1 MRLNWHDLG
10 LARADSADGQ
20 IVEISGFAVSVPLAG
35 RGVRFILAREPGCCP
50 GCFPRDVAA
59 SVEIFAATPI
69 PAPGRPARL
78 MGTLRVRTDDP
89 LGWRYQ
95 LHGARLLDP
104 PGWTSV
110 SRRGVLTAGP
120 LMCLAACATA
130 NTPETASQRQA
141 DARVAIES
149 APSVDIHS
157 HAGHLIGTRR
167 VRGGGAF
174 APVAEPMRKGGM
186 AVICHAV
193 VADSPATHTADQG
206 RIRPYRTPDPG
217 ELYQYSRLS
226 FTRLHNLVREQ
237 GLTLIKTVADLR
249 AARAGKPSSIIA
261 SEGADWL
268 EGQIGR
274 VDEAHDKWDLRHL
287 QLTHYRVNEL
297 GDIQTEA
304 PVHGGLSD
312 FGAEVVR
319 RCNRIGVVIDVAHG
333 TYDLV
338 KRAASVTT
346 KPLILSHTSLIGGGR
361 VQQMYT
367 RLITP
372 DHARVIASTGGVIGV
387 WPPADA
393 VMSLPGLAAS
403 MAKMVDAVGIDHVGL
418 GSDMEGLLAPSVF
431 PDYEHLPALA
441 EALLGVGFHVPE
453 TVKILGGNY
462 ARAFETT
469 LA

>member
-1 MRLNWHDLG
+1 VQLKWQDFG
-10 LARADSADGQ
+10 SAQADDADGET
-20 IVEISGFAVSVPLAG
+20 VEIAGFAASAPTVGSAA
-35 RGVRFILAREPGCCP
+35 RFILAGEPGCCP
-50 GCFPRDVAA
+50 GCFPRDIHA
-59 SVEIFAATPI
+59 SVEVFAAAPI
-69 PAPGRPARL
+69 SVRGRRL
-78 MGTLRVRTDDP
+78 RLTGTLRVCTDDP
-89 LGWRYQ
+89 SGWKYQ
-95 LHGARLLDP
+95 LHGARPLEP

-110 SRRGVLTAGP
+110 TRRDVLTSGP

-130 NTPETASQRQA
+130 NTPESTSQRQA

-193 VADSPATHTADQG
+193 VADSPATHIEGQG

-217 ELYQYSRLS
+217 ELYQYSQLS

-237 GLTLIKTVADLR
+237 GLKLIKTPADLR
-249 AARAGKPSSIIA
+249 AARAGTPSSIIA

-268 EGQIGR
+268 EGQIDR
-274 VDEAHDKWDLRHL
+274 VDEAHGKWDLRHL
-287 QLTHYRVNEL
+287 QLTHYRPNEL
-297 GDIQTEA
+297 GDIQTEP

-319 RCNRIGVVIDVAHG
+319 RCNRTGVVVDVAHG

-367 RLITP
+367 RLIST

-387 WPPADA
+387 WPPADY
-393 VMSLPGLAAS
+393 VMSLPGLAAA
-403 MAKMVDAVGIDHVGL
+403 MAKMVDAIGIDHVGL
-418 GSDMEGLLAPSVF
+418 GSDMEGLLGPSVF

-441 EALLGVGFHVPE
+441 EALLDVGFHVPE
-453 TVKILGGNY
+453 TIKILGGNY
-462 ARAFETT
+462 ARVFETT
-469 LA
+469 MG